1 MIGNQLFLISKNN
14 LLISTNLIDG
24 KIIFSY
30 DINEEIKKFLNLK
43 KKKKVVFREIFFVNE
58 KIFVFLFNSY
68 LLKFNING
76 NLENVSK
83 LPQNINSNIIFVDS
97 SMLFINTRKKI
108 SIIN

>member
-1 MIGNQLFLISKNN
+1 M
-14 LLISTNLIDG
+14 
-24 KIIFSY
+24 
-30 DINEEIKKFLNLK
+30 KKYL
-43 KKKKVVFREIFFVNE
+43 
-58 KIFVFLFNSY
+58 FLFNSY

-83 LPQNINSNIIFVDS
+83 LPQKINSNIIFVDS

>member
-1 MIGNQLFLISKNN
+1 MRKLKNFK
-14 LLISTNLIDG
+14 SQ
-24 KIIFSY
+24 
-30 DINEEIKKFLNLK
+30 E

-83 LPQNINSNIIFVDS
+83 LPQKINSNIIFVDG
-97 SMLFINTRKKI
+97 SMLFINTRKKNFNYKLAVRF
-108 SIIN
+108 STQQR